1 MAMKPVTK
9 MNSMKPGKQVQGGVK
24 PGKRPTTMPIKPSKP
39 QGSKPS
45 KPTTKPVYNKKG
57 M

>member
-1 MAMKPVTK
+1 MKPVAK
-9 MNSMKPGKQVQGGVK
+9 MNSMKPGKQVQSGAK

-39 QGSKPS
+39 QGSKPG
-45 KPTTKPVYNKKG
+45 KPTTKPVYNKRG